1 MKPNIK
7 VMKFFKIFLLCMATF
22 TLLGSATAQE
32 RIDVG
37 AELWIEPSQSETEV
51 ENWVKT
57 MAESKMRSAR
67 IFLMWNYIET
77 APKVYDFHL
86 YDALFRAAEK
96 YGVEIEATLFCT
108 HAPVFYCKKYG
119 YSSQRH
125 VLYYSKEIKA
135 LSDDFVRECVVRYRD
150 SKALGSWWI
159 LNEARSFKAHDPY
172 TVEFTQNWLRNKYGT
187 IEALN
192 KEWIADFSSF
202 EEIKFDENWT
212 STRAF
217 IWNSANRDW
226 IDISR
231 DILTH
236 TFAEITKT
244 VRKYDQKTPVTS
256 NPADF
261 FGSLDRYDLASL
273 RGVFDIFGASMHAAW
288 QLQMMPRDKY
298 AYSTAGICEILRA
311 HAPNNHFWVGEMQAG
326 NNIFSGRTP
335 ICPERNDLAQW
346 VWSSIGTGARKVI
359 YWSANYRRQSGE
371 AGEWGIFGFKG
382 EDTDRSL
389 VTKEINEVIEKNQ
402 DFFKASK
409 PELSNITLILS
420 PETQRMLRHIRT
432 DLVGVRET
440 EPNSQVYTTF
450 HWFEALAERGYQ
462 PQMRYFS
469 DYEWEKR
476 GEDDVVIVANA
487 FAVPSSVVPR
497 MVEFVKRGGKVI
509 LEGLVG
515 FYNENEVCTSL
526 GQFDLEPLVGGIYED
541 IRYRETPQYFNI
553 EGVGE
558 LLGHAWHPILR
569 ATSPTARVI
578 GKGTEGAVALHN
590 KLGKGEVYW
599 IAPSVSMSQLS
610 KGESEEL
617 AHLANALLSEHLTK
631 QPFRFA
637 EHANGALL
645 RVLRSGNEYVTI
657 ITNNLRTP
665 CSLKLVAPKDMTAT
679 PIFGS
684 AKLGKSGKLTLGDR
698 ETLVLR
704 WK

>member
-1 MKPNIK
+1 MKHC
-7 VMKFFKIFLLCMATF
+7 FLSLLALLLVVGGVAT
-22 TLLGSATAQE
+22 SSAQE

-37 AELWIEPSQSETEV
+37 AELWIEPSQTEAEV
-51 ENWVKT
+51 EGWVKT
-57 MAESKMRSAR
+57 MADSKMRSAR
-67 IFLMWNYIET
+67 VFLMWNEIET

-86 YDALFRAAEK
+86 YDALFRAAER

-119 YSSQRH
+119 FHTQRH

-135 LSDDFVRECVVRYRD
+135 LSDDFIRECVVRYRD
-150 SKALGSWWI
+150 SKALGAWWV
-159 LNEARSFKAHDPY
+159 LNEARSFKPLDPY
-172 TVEFTQNWLRNKYGT
+172 TIEFTQNWLRKKYGT
-187 IEALN
+187 VEALN
-192 KEWIADFSSF
+192 KAWIADYKSF
-202 EEIKFDENWT
+202 DEIKYESSWT
-212 STRAF
+212 GSGGFA
-217 IWNSANRDW
+217 WNVPHNDW

-231 DILTH
+231 DILAH

-244 VRKYDQKTPVTS
+244 IRKYDQKTPVTS

-261 FGSLDRYDLASL
+261 FGSLDRYDLTTL

-288 QLQMMPRDKY
+288 QLQMMPREKY

-311 HAPNNHFWVGEMQAG
+311 HAPNNRFWVGEMQAG

-335 ICPERNDLAQW
+335 ICPTRDDLAQW
-346 VWSSIGTGARKVI
+346 VWTGIGTGARKVI
-359 YWSANYRRQSGE
+359 YWSTNYRRQSGE
-371 AGEWGIFGFKG
+371 AGEWGVFGFKG

-389 VTKEINEVIEKNQ
+389 VTKEINEVIEKNN
-402 DFFKASK
+402 DFFKSSK

-420 PETQRMLRHIRT
+420 PETQRMLRHIRK
-432 DLVGVRET
+432 DYVGVRET

-450 HWFEALAERGYQ
+450 HWFEALSERGYQ

-476 GEDDVVIVANA
+476 GEGDVVVVANA

-497 MVEFVKRGGKVI
+497 MVEFVKRGGKVV

-526 GQFDLEPLVGGIYED
+526 SQFDLEPLVGGVYED
-541 IRYRETPQYFNI
+541 IRYRETPQYFEI
-553 EGVGE
+553 EGIGKV
-558 LLGHAWHPILR
+558 LGHAWHPILR
-569 ATSPTARVI
+569 ATAPTARVI
-578 GKGTEGAVALHN
+578 GKGAEGAVALHN

-599 IAPSVSMSQLS
+599 IAPSVSMSQLK
-610 KGESEEL
+610 KGESCEL
-617 AHLANALLSEHLTK
+617 SHLADALLSEQLTK
-631 QPFRFA
+631 QPFHFVG
-637 EHANGALL
+637 HANGALL

-657 ITNNLRTP
+657 ITNNLATP
-665 CSLKLVAPKDMTAT
+665 CKLKLVAPKGMTAT
-679 PIFGS
+679 PIFGT
-684 AKLGKSGKLTLGDR
+684 AKFSKSGKITLGCR

>member
-1 MKPNIK
+1 MKQ
-7 VMKFFKIFLLCMATF
+7 IFISLFSLLLVVGGF
-22 TLLGSATAQE
+22 TTASAQE

-37 AELWIEPSQSETEV
+37 AELWIEPSQTEAEV
-51 ENWVKT
+51 EGWVKT
-57 MAESKMRSAR
+57 MAENKMRSAR
-67 IFLMWNYIET
+67 AFLMWNYIET

-86 YDALFRAAEK
+86 YDALFRAAER

-159 LNEARSFKAHDPY
+159 LNEARSFKANDPY

-192 KEWIADFSSF
+192 REWIADFESF
-202 EEIKFDENWT
+202 EEVKYDLMWQSNK
-212 STRAF
+212 AF
-217 IWNSANRDW
+217 VWNTAHRDW
-226 IDISR
+226 VDISR

-261 FGSLDRYDLASL
+261 FGSLDRYDLTTL

-288 QLQMMPRDKY
+288 QLRMMSREKF

-335 ICPERNDLAQW
+335 ICPERADLAQW
-346 VWSSIGTGARKVI
+346 VWSGIGTGARKVI

-371 AGEWGIFGFKG
+371 AGEWGVFGFKG

-389 VTKEINEVIEKNQ
+389 VTKEINEVIENNN

-420 PETQRMLRHIRT
+420 PETQRMLRHIRMEK
-432 DLVGVRET
+432 VGVPET

-450 HWFEALAERGYQ
+450 HWFEALSERGYQ

-476 GEDDVVIVANA
+476 GAGDVVIVANA
-487 FAVPSSVVPR
+487 FAFPSSIVPR
-497 MVEFVKRGGKVI
+497 MVEFVKRGGKVV

-526 GQFDLEPLVGGIYED
+526 SQFDLEPLVGGVYED

-553 EGVGE
+553 EDIGKV
-558 LLGHAWHPILR
+558 LGHAWHPILR
-569 ATSPTARVI
+569 ATAPTARVI
-578 GKGTEGAVALHN
+578 GEGAEGAVALHN
-590 KLGKGEVYW
+590 KIGNGEVYW
-599 IAPSVSMSQLS
+599 ISPSVSMSQLK
-610 KGESEEL
+610 KGESNEL
-617 AHLANALLSEHLTK
+617 SHLADVLLSEQLAK

-637 EHANGALL
+637 GYTNGALL

-657 ITNNLRTP
+657 LTNNLRTP
-665 CSLKLVAPKDMTAT
+665 CSLKLIAPKGMTAT
-679 PIFGS
+679 PIFGT
-684 AKLGKSGKLTLGDR
+684 AKFNKSGKVTLGDR

-704 WK
+704 WR

>member
-1 MKPNIK
+1 MKLL
-7 VMKFFKIFLLCMATF
+7 KIIMLLVATLVV
-22 TLLGSATAQE
+22 TVNVTAQR

-37 AELWIEPSQSETEV
+37 AELWVEPSQTEAEV
-51 ENWVKT
+51 EGWVKR
-57 MAESKMRSAR
+57 MADNKMRSAR
-67 IFLMWNYIET
+67 VFLMWNYIET

-86 YDALFRAAEK
+86 YDALFRAGER

-108 HAPVFYCKKYG
+108 HAPVFYCNNYA
-119 YSSQRH
+119 YSTQRH

-159 LNEARSFKAHDPY
+159 LNEARSFKPNDPY
-172 TVEFTQNWLRNKYGT
+172 TVEFMRKWLCDKYGT

-192 KEWIADFSSF
+192 KAWITDFKSF
-202 EEIKFDENWT
+202 DEIKYEAVWSKGGGFALNT
-212 STRAF
+212 FRK
-217 IWNSANRDW
+217 DW

-261 FGSLDRYDLASL
+261 FGSLDRYDLTTL

-298 AYSTAGICEILRA
+298 AYSTAGICEILRS

-326 NNIFSGRTP
+326 NNVFSGRRP
-335 ICPERNDLAQW
+335 ICPTRDDLSQW
-346 VWSSIGTGARKVI
+346 VWTGVGTGARKII
-359 YWSANYRRQSGE
+359 YWSTNYRRQSGE
-371 AGEWGIFGFKG
+371 AGEWGVFGFKG

-389 VTKEINEVIEKNQ
+389 VTKEINEILEANG
-402 DFFKASK
+402 DFFGESK
-409 PELSNITLILS
+409 PALSNITLILS
-420 PETQRMLRHIRT
+420 PETQRMLRHIRQ
-432 DLVGVRET
+432 DYVGVRET

-450 HWFEALAERGYQ
+450 HWFEALLERGYQ
-462 PQMRYFS
+462 PQMRYFT

-476 GEDDVVIVANA
+476 GEGDVVVVANA
-487 FAVPSSVVPR
+487 FAVPSNIVPR

-509 LEGLVG
+509 IEGLTG
-515 FYNENEVCTSL
+515 FYNEDEVCTLLS
-526 GQFDLEPLVGGIYED
+526 QFDLEPLVGGVYED
-541 IRYRETPQYFNI
+541 IRYRETPQYFDI
-553 EGVGE
+553 DGVGKV
-558 LLGHAWHPILR
+558 LGHAWHPIVR
-569 ATSPTARVI
+569 PTSPSAQVI
-578 GKGTEGAVALHN
+578 GKGAEGAVALLN

-599 IAPSVSMSQLS
+599 ITPSVSMSQL
-610 KGESEEL
+610 KKDESNEL
-617 AHLANALLSEHLTK
+617 SQLADALLAKELQK

-637 EHANGALL
+637 GFAEGALM
-645 RVLRSGNEYVTI
+645 RVLQSGNEYVTI
-657 ITNNLRTP
+657 ITNNTTEP
-665 CSLKLVAPKDMTAT
+665 VAVKVVAPKGMTAKT
-679 PIFGS
+679 IFGT
-684 AKLGKSGKLTLGDR
+684 AKFSKSGKVTLGGH

>member
-1 MKPNIK
+1 MKHY
-7 VMKFFKIFLLCMATF
+7 FLSLLALLLVVGGVAT
-22 TLLGSATAQE
+22 LSAQE

-37 AELWIEPSQSETEV
+37 AELWVEPSQTEAEV
-51 ENWVKT
+51 ESWIKT
-57 MAESKMRSAR
+57 MADSKMRSAR
-67 IFLMWNYIET
+67 VFLMWNYIET

-125 VLYYSKEIKA
+125 VLYYSQEIKA
-135 LSDDFVRECVVRYRD
+135 LSNDFVRECVVRYRD

-159 LNEARSFKAHDPY
+159 LNEARSFKPLDPY
-172 TVEFTQNWLRNKYGT
+172 TIEFTQNWLCNKYGT

-192 KEWIADFSSF
+192 KEWITDFKSF
-202 EEIKFDENWT
+202 DEIKYDPVWESNK
-212 STRAF
+212 AF
-217 IWNSANRDW
+217 VWNPAHRDW

-236 TFAEITKT
+236 TFAEITKV
-244 VRKYDQKTPVTS
+244 VRQYDPKTPITS

-261 FGSLDRYDLASL
+261 FGSLDRYDLATL

-288 QLQMMPRDKY
+288 QLRTMSRDKY

-311 HAPNNHFWVGEMQAG
+311 HAPNNRFWVGEMQAG

-335 ICPERNDLAQW
+335 ICPTRDDLAQW
-346 VWSSIGTGARKVI
+346 VWTGIGTGARKVI

-371 AGEWGIFGFKG
+371 AGEWGVFGFKG
-382 EDTDRSL
+382 EATDRSL
-389 VTKEINEVIEKNQ
+389 VTKEINEVIEQNN
-402 DFFKASK
+402 DFFKSSK

-432 DLVGVRET
+432 EKVGVPET
-440 EPNSQVYTTF
+440 DPKSQVFTTF
-450 HWFEALAERGYQ
+450 HWFEALSERGYQ
-462 PQMRYFS
+462 PQMRYFT

-476 GEDDVVIVANA
+476 GEGDVVIVANA

-497 MVEFVKRGGKVI
+497 MVEFVKRGGKVV

-526 GQFDLEPLVGGIYED
+526 SQFDLEPLVGGVYED
-541 IRYRETPQYFNI
+541 IRYRETPQYFEI
-553 EGVGE
+553 EGIGKV
-558 LLGHAWHPILR
+558 LGHAWHPILR
-569 ATSPTARVI
+569 ATAPTARVI
-578 GKGTEGAVALHN
+578 GEGAEGAVALHN

-599 IAPSVSMSQLS
+599 IAPSVSMSQLK
-610 KGESEEL
+610 KGESGEL
-617 AHLANALLSEHLTK
+617 SHLADALLSEQLAK
-631 QPFRFA
+631 QPFHFA
-637 EHANGALL
+637 GHANGALL

-657 ITNNLRTP
+657 VTNNLATD
-665 CSLKLVAPKDMTAT
+665 CQLKLVAPKGMTAT
-679 PIFGS
+679 PIFGT
-684 AKLGKSGKLTLGDR
+684 AKFSKSGKITLGCR

>member
-1 MKPNIK
+1 MKQ
-7 VMKFFKIFLLCMATF
+7 IFLSLFSLLLAVGGVATA
-22 TLLGSATAQE
+22 SAQE

-37 AELWIEPSQSETEV
+37 AEIWIEPSQTEAEV
-51 ENWVKT
+51 EGWVKT
-57 MAESKMRSAR
+57 MAESKMHSAR
-67 IFLMWNYIET
+67 AFLMWNNIET

-96 YGVEIEATLFCT
+96 YGIEIEATLFCT

-125 VLYYSKEIKA
+125 VLYYSQEIKA
-135 LSDDFVRECVVRYRD
+135 LSNDFVRECVVRYRD

-159 LNEARSFKAHDPY
+159 LNEARSFKANDPY

-192 KEWIADFSSF
+192 KEWITDFKSF
-202 EEIKFDENWT
+202 DEVKFDENWT
-212 STRAF
+212 SNKAF
-217 IWNSANRDW
+217 VWNPAHRDW

-236 TFAEITKT
+236 TFAEITKV
-244 VRKYDQKTPVTS
+244 VRKYDTKTPVTS

-261 FGSLDRYDLASL
+261 FGSLDRYDLTTL

-288 QLQMMPRDKY
+288 QLRTMSRDKY

-311 HAPNNHFWVGEMQAG
+311 HAPNNRFWVGEMQAG

-335 ICPERNDLAQW
+335 ICPTRNDLAQW
-346 VWSSIGTGARKVI
+346 VWSGIGTGARKII

-371 AGEWGIFGFKG
+371 AGEWGVFGFKG
-382 EDTDRSL
+382 EATDRSL
-389 VTKEINEVIEKNQ
+389 VTKEINEVIEKND

-432 DLVGVRET
+432 EKVGVPET
-440 EPNSQVYTTF
+440 EPRAQVFTTF
-450 HWFEALAERGYQ
+450 HWFEALSERGYQ
-462 PQMRYFS
+462 PQMRYFT

-476 GEDDVVIVANA
+476 GEGDVVIVANA
-487 FAVPSSVVPR
+487 FSVPSSVVPR

-526 GQFDLEPLVGGIYED
+526 SQFDLEPLVGGVYED

-558 LLGHAWHPILR
+558 VLGHAWHPILR
-569 ATSPTARVI
+569 ATAPTARVI
-578 GKGTEGAVALHN
+578 GNGAEGAVALHN

-599 IAPSVSMSQLS
+599 IAPSVSISQLAKS
-610 KGESEEL
+610 ESGELS
-617 AHLANALLSEHLTK
+617 HLANVLLAEHLTK
-631 QPFRFA
+631 QPFRFVG
-637 EHANGALL
+637 HANGALM

-657 ITNNLRTP
+657 ITNNLTTP
-665 CSLKLVAPKDMTAT
+665 CSLKLVAPKGMTAT
-679 PIFGS
+679 PIFGT
-684 AKLGKSGKLTLGDR
+684 AKFSKSGKVTLGDR